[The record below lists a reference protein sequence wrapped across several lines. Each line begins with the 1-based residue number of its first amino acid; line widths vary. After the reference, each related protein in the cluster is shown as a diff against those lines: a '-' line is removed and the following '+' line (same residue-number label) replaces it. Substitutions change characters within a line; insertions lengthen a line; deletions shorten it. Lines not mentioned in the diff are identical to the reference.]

1 MPKYTVMFSSERNG
15 ELSFTAEDDLDAED
29 IYENLMTGLIYID
42 DLDEVSERV
51 NESDL
56 QFYDLRSPTGKLLA
70 D

>member
-1 MPKYTVMFSSERNG
+1 MPKYTVMFTSERNG

>member
-42 DLDEVSERV
+42 DLDEVNERV